1 MPLPCAKLTSTPW
14 IKIPILSHK
23 PIKKL
28 WIVIIYLF
36 IYHVY
41 TCIIVGGSCNQAPL
55 SPFYFCTWGP
65 IFSTTIDIY
74 IYIYIVKQSYK
85 DHIDTYYIFIFQFF
99 WPNRVLIIGC
109 RGLLMNHP
117 YLINLWMWSGRMLWT
132 VFCNGFVFLR
142 AFLANFSN
150 FCTIWWVNNALYLLS
165 TYFIKYTFQ

>member
-1 MPLPCAKLTSTPW
+1 MVGLAIKLPWVPSTFALEGQFSPLQL
-14 IKIPILSHK
+14 
-23 PIKKL
+23 
-28 WIVIIYLF
+28 IY
-36 IYHVY
+36 
-41 TCIIVGGSCNQAPL
+41 
-55 SPFYFCTWGP
+55 
-65 IFSTTIDIY
+65 IY

-85 DHIDTYYIFIFQFF
+85 DHIDTYHIFIFQIF

-150 FCTIWWVNNALYLLS
+150 FCTIWWVNNALYLLF